1 MLNRIGLL
9 STLIVLV
16 LFSCK
21 EKTSP
26 EGPTDIRVK
35 NLSDVTF
42 TSVTVNTSGGTN
54 DYPELISGAFTEY
67 KRFEKAYPIAEITAV
82 IAGETY
88 STGPQNYNYQV
99 VLGQGKFTYEVWIP
113 ISGHKTLAISRVIP
127 EAPLK

>member
-1 MLNRIGLL
+1 MLKRFVFFT
-9 STLIVLV
+9 TLIALV
-16 LFSCK
+16 LLSCK
-21 EKTSP
+21 EKNSP

-42 TSVTVNTSGGTN
+42 TSVTVNTSGGTH
-54 DYPELISGAFTEY
+54 DYPELTPGSYTEY
-67 KRFEKAYPIAEITAV
+67 QRFEKAYPIAEISAI

-99 VLGQGKFTYEVWIP
+99 VLGQGKFVYEVFIENA
-113 ISGHKTLAISRVIP
+113 GQKKLAISEVIP

>member
-1 MLNRIGLL
+1 MLNKIALL
-9 STLIVLV
+9 ATVIVLV
-16 LFSCK
+16 LSSCK

-42 TSVTVNTSGGTN
+42 SSFTINTSGGTH
-54 DYPELISGAFTEY
+54 DYPELVPGAYSEY
-67 KRFEKAYPIAEITAV
+67 QRFDKAYPIAEISAV

-88 STGPQNYNYQV
+88 STGTQNYNYQV
-99 VLGQGKFTYEVWIP
+99 VLGQGKFVYEVFIENAAQ
-113 ISGHKTLAISRVIP
+113 KKLAISSVIP